1 MNLQGKVAIVTGAAR
16 GIGAAAARLLASSGA
31 AVVLTDVAE
40 VEGAAVAEEIGAAA
54 IFLRHDVGVQ
64 REWAEILARTT
75 DRFGVP
81 DILVNNAA
89 ILLLKSILDTDIES
103 FERVLKVNLTGTFLG
118 IRTIGGAMVERG
130 RGSIINVSSV
140 DGLKASNAL
149 AAYVSSKWG
158 VRGLT
163 KAAALEFGHKGVRVN
178 SIHPGSIDTGMIA
191 QAAATASE
199 PPPRRIIPHVPLQR
213 MGLPQEVAELILFLA
228 SDAASY
234 INGAEIAVDGGAT
247 AGRYHTFLPG
257 APEQS

>member
-1 MNLQGKVAIVTGAAR
+1 MSLNGKVAIVTGAAR
-16 GIGAAAARLLASSGA
+16 GIGAATARRLAEAGA
-31 AVVLTDVAE
+31 SVVLTDIAE
-40 VEGAAVAEEIGAAA
+40 TEGLAVANEIGAKAL
-54 IFLRHDVGVQ
+54 FLRHDVGV
-64 REWAEILARTT
+64 EGDWLDILARTI

-89 ILLLKSILDTDIES
+89 LLLLKPILDTDTDA

-118 IRTIGGAMVERG
+118 IRIIGEAMVAQK

-140 DGLKASNAL
+140 DGLKASNSL

-178 SIHPGSIDTGMIA
+178 SVHPGSIATGMIA

-199 PPPRRIIPHVPLQR
+199 PPPKRVIPHVPLQR
-213 MGLPQEVAELILFLA
+213 MGLPEEVAELIQFLA

-257 APEQS
+257 APETE

>member
-1 MNLQGKVAIVTGAAR
+1 MTLQGKVAIVTGAAR
-16 GIGAAAARLLASSGA
+16 GIGAAIARRLAAAGA

-40 VEGAAVAEEIGAAA
+40 ADGIAAAREIGGGAL
-54 IFLRHDVGVQ
+54 FLHHDVGDERSWNEV
-64 REWAEILARTT
+64 LARTT
-75 DRFGVP
+75 ERFGMP

-89 ILLLKSILDTDIES
+89 VLLLKSIPETDLAS

-118 IRTIGGAMVERG
+118 IRIVGGAMVERG
-130 RGSIINVSSV
+130 RGAIVNISSV

-178 SIHPGSIDTGMIA
+178 SVHPGSIETGMIA

-199 PPPRRIIPHVPLQR
+199 PPPRKVVPHVPLQR
-213 MGLPQEVAELILFLA
+213 MGEPEEVAELVAFLA

-234 INGAEIAVDGGAT
+234 VNGAEIAVDGGAT

-257 APEQS
+257 AP